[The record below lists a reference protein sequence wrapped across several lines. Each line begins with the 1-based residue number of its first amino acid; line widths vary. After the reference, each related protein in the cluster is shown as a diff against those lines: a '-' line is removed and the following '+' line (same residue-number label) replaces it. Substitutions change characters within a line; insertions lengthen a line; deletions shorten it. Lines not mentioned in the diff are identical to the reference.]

1 MPIQP
6 EEERKYIQLALNQS
20 EMLCSEA
27 PLEILEAWPRK
38 LNQPSLWK
46 IFLPRDIPNGPLE
59 NRGHRLP
66 QEIINNAILVLWLR
80 ACRLHTSILLE
91 EKDPDWKKPF
101 FFLIQDYTENFS
113 FIPNS

>member
-6 EEERKYIQLALNQS
+6 EEESKYIQLALNQS

-27 PLEILEAWPRK
+27 PLEILEACASEAEPTKFMEDFFATGYSQWV
-38 LNQPSLWK
+38 
-46 IFLPRDIPNGPLE
+46 LE

-80 ACRLHTSILLE
+80 ACRLHTCILLE
-91 EKDPDWKKPF
+91 EKDPDWNKPF
-101 FFLIQDYTENFS
+101 FSDTGLYGEL
-113 FIPNS
+113 

>member
-6 EEERKYIQLALNQS
+6 EEESTYIQLALNQS

-27 PLEILEAWPRK
+27 PLEILEACASEAEPTKFMEDFFATGYSQWV
-38 LNQPSLWK
+38 
-46 IFLPRDIPNGPLE
+46 LE

-80 ACRLHTSILLE
+80 ACRLHTCILLE
-91 EKDPDWKKPF
+91 EKDPDWNKPF
-101 FFLIQDYTENFS
+101 FSDTGLYGEL
-113 FIPNS
+113 

>member
-27 PLEILEAWPRK
+27 PLEILEACASEAEPTKFMEDFFATGYSQWV
-38 LNQPSLWK
+38 
-46 IFLPRDIPNGPLE
+46 LE

-66 QEIINNAILVLWLR
+66 QEIINNAILVLSL
-80 ACRLHTSILLE
+80 
-91 EKDPDWKKPF
+91 
-101 FFLIQDYTENFS
+101 
-113 FIPNS
+113 

>member
-6 EEERKYIQLALNQS
+6 EEESTYIQLALNQS

-27 PLEILEAWPRK
+27 PLEILEACASEAEPTKFMEDFFATGYSQWV
-38 LNQPSLWK
+38 
-46 IFLPRDIPNGPLE
+46 LE

-91 EKDPDWKKPF
+91 EKDPDWNKPF
-101 FFLIQDYTENFS
+101 FSDTGLYGEF
-113 FIPNS
+113 

>member
-6 EEERKYIQLALNQS
+6 EEESKYIQLALNQS

-27 PLEILEAWPRK
+27 PLEILEACASEAEPTKFMEDFFATGYSQWV
-38 LNQPSLWK
+38 
-46 IFLPRDIPNGPLE
+46 LE

-91 EKDPDWKKPF
+91 EKDPDWNKP
-101 FFLIQDYTENFS
+101 LFS
-113 FIPNS
+113 DTGLYGEL

>member
-6 EEERKYIQLALNQS
+6 EEESKYIQLALNQS

-27 PLEILEAWPRK
+27 PLEILEACASEAEPTKFMEDFFDTGYSQWV
-38 LNQPSLWK
+38 
-46 IFLPRDIPNGPLE
+46 LE

-91 EKDPDWKKPF
+91 EKDPDWNKPF
-101 FFLIQDYTENFS
+101 FSDTGLYGEL
-113 FIPNS
+113 

>member
-1 MPIQP
+1 LPIQP
-6 EEERKYIQLALNQS
+6 EEESKYIQLALNQS

-27 PLEILEAWPRK
+27 PLEILEACASEAEPTKFMEDFFATGYSQWV
-38 LNQPSLWK
+38 
-46 IFLPRDIPNGPLE
+46 LE

-91 EKDPDWKKPF
+91 EKDPDWNNPF
-101 FFLIQDYTENFS
+101 FSDTGLYGEL
-113 FIPNS
+113 

>member
-6 EEERKYIQLALNQS
+6 EEESKYIQLALNQS

-27 PLEILEAWPRK
+27 PLEILEACASEAEPTKFMEDFFATGYSQWV
-38 LNQPSLWK
+38 
-46 IFLPRDIPNGPLE
+46 LE

-66 QEIINNAILVLWLR
+66 QEIINNAILVLWRR

-91 EKDPDWKKPF
+91 EKDPDWNKPF
-101 FFLIQDYTENFS
+101 FSDTGLYEEL
-113 FIPNS
+113 

>member
-6 EEERKYIQLALNQS
+6 EEESTYLQLALNQS

-27 PLEILEAWPRK
+27 PLEILEACASEAEPTKFMEDFFATGYSQWV
-38 LNQPSLWK
+38 
-46 IFLPRDIPNGPLE
+46 LE
-59 NRGHRLP
+59 NHGHRLP

-91 EKDPDWKKPF
+91 EKDPDWNKPF
-101 FFLIQDYTENFS
+101 FSDTGLYGEL
-113 FIPNS
+113 

>member
-6 EEERKYIQLALNQS
+6 EEESKYIQLALNQS

-27 PLEILEAWPRK
+27 PLEILEACASEAEPTKFMEDFFATGHSQWV
-38 LNQPSLWK
+38 
-46 IFLPRDIPNGPLE
+46 LE

-91 EKDPDWKKPF
+91 EKDPDWNKPF
-101 FFLIQDYTENFS
+101 FSDTGLYGEL
-113 FIPNS
+113 

>member
-6 EEERKYIQLALNQS
+6 EEESTYIQLALNQS

-27 PLEILEAWPRK
+27 PLEILEACASEADPTKFMEDFFAAGYSQWV
-38 LNQPSLWK
+38 
-46 IFLPRDIPNGPLE
+46 LE

-91 EKDPDWKKPF
+91 EKDPDWNKSF
-101 FFLIQDYTENFS
+101 FSDTGLYGEL
-113 FIPNS
+113 

>member
-6 EEERKYIQLALNQS
+6 ESESKYIQLALEQS
-20 EMLCSEA
+20 EMLCSDA
-27 PLEILEAWPRK
+27 PLEILEACASEAEPTRFMEDFFSTGYSQW
-38 LNQPSLWK
+38 
-46 IFLPRDIPNGPLE
+46 FLE

-91 EKDPDWKKPF
+91 EQDPDWNKPF
-101 FFLIQDYTENFS
+101 FSDTGLYGEL
-113 FIPNS
+113 